1 MALPARRLL
10 WRARPQSGVRGAR
23 AGVLALSLAG
33 VTGLAGLAGCG
44 GRPAADPTHMLPT
57 PGAHSASPRTAHA
70 TQGARATPGAR
81 AVAPAPATA
90 SCPASVLSRMTE
102 AQRVGQLFLVGLP
115 GNDVAGSVAATITA
129 HHYGSAIFGAS
140 STGGVAGAR
149 QVSDAVQALA
159 TKSATAGVKFF
170 VAANQEGG
178 EVQALK
184 GAGISSIP
192 SALSQGTAHVSTLR
206 RAATGWGEQL
216 RAAGVNL
223 NLAPVMDVV
232 PADHAAGNAPI
243 GALDREY
250 GHDAATVAAHGVAFM
265 NGMANAGVATS
276 AKHFPGL
283 GRVRGNTDFTSSVVD
298 TSTTASAADL
308 QTYQAAIDSGV
319 PLVMVALATYTRI
332 DARELAVFSPTI
344 MRGLLRDKLHFGGTI
359 VSDDLGAA
367 AAVADVPAG
376 TRAVDF
382 VAAGGDLITTES
394 LPVADA
400 MDAALL
406 ARAGSSSAFRAQV
419 NAAALQVL
427 TTKDKYGLL
436 PCSK

>member
-1 MALPARRLL
+1 M
-10 WRARPQSGVRGAR
+10 
-23 AGVLALSLAG
+23 LALSLAG
-33 VTGLAGLAGCG
+33 VTGLTALGALAGCG
-44 GRPAADPTHMLPT
+44 TKPAADPTHTLPT
-57 PGAHSASPRTAHA
+57 PASHPASPRTAHA
-70 TQGARATPGAR
+70 TQRARATPGAR
-81 AVAPAPATA
+81 AAAPVPATA
-90 SCPASVLSRMTE
+90 SCPAAVLAKMTE

-115 GNDVAGSVAATITA
+115 GNDVAGSVASTITS
-129 HHYGSAIFGAS
+129 HHYGSAIFGANS
-140 STGGVAGAR
+140 SGGVAGAR
-149 QVSDAVQALA
+149 RVSDAVQALA
-159 TKSATAGVKFF
+159 TSSATAGVKFF

-192 SALSQGTAHVSTLR
+192 SALSQGTAHVSVLR
-206 RAATGWGEQL
+206 KAATGWGEQL

-232 PADHAAGNAPI
+232 PADSAAGNAPI
-243 GALDREY
+243 GELDREY
-250 GHDAATVAAHGVAFM
+250 GHDPATVSAHGVAFL
-265 NGMANAGVATS
+265 NGMASAGVATS

-298 TSTTASAADL
+298 SSTTASAADL
-308 QTYQAAIDSGV
+308 QTYQAAINAGV

-332 DARELAVFSPTI
+332 DSRELAVFSPTI
-344 MRGLLRDKLHFGGTI
+344 VRGLLRDKLHFRGTI
-359 VSDDLGAA
+359 ISDDMGAA

-406 ARAGSSSAFRAQV
+406 ARVGSSATFRSLV

-427 TTKDKYGLL
+427 STKDKYGLL

>member
-1 MALPARRLL
+1 
-10 WRARPQSGVRGAR
+10 
-23 AGVLALSLAG
+23 
-33 VTGLAGLAGCG
+33 
-44 GRPAADPTHMLPT
+44 
-57 PGAHSASPRTAHA
+57 
-70 TQGARATPGAR
+70 
-81 AVAPAPATA
+81 
-90 SCPASVLSRMTE
+90 MTE

-115 GNDVAGSVAATITA
+115 GNDVAGSVAAAITA

-149 QVSDAVQALA
+149 TVSGAVQALA
-159 TKSATAGVKFF
+159 TGSATAGVKFF

-192 SALSQGTAHVSTLR
+192 SALAQGTAHVSTLR
-206 RAATGWGEQL
+206 KAATGWGEQL

-232 PADHAAGNAPI
+232 PADSAAGNAPI

-250 GHDAATVAAHGVAFM
+250 GHDPATVSAHGVAFL
-265 NGMANAGVATS
+265 NGMAGAGVATS

-283 GRVRGNTDFTSSVVD
+283 GRVRGNTDFTSSVAD
-298 TSTTASAADL
+298 NSTSASAADL
-308 QTYQAAIDSGV
+308 QTYQAAIDAGV

-332 DARELAVFSPTI
+332 DPRELAVFSPTI
-344 MRGLLRDKLHFGGTI
+344 MRGLLRDRLHFRGTI
-359 VSDDLGAA
+359 ISDDMGAA
-367 AAVADVPAG
+367 AAVAHISPG

-382 VAAGGDLITTES
+382 VASGGDLITTES

-400 MDAALL
+400 MDGALL
-406 ARAGSSSAFRAQV
+406 ARAGSSSSFRSLV
-419 NAAALQVL
+419 NTAALQVL
-427 TTKDKYGLL
+427 TTKQKYGLL